1 MTLYEWVTN
10 DLLYAPT
17 QTLQTVQSLFNNEN
31 NSYFVDWFSCEFCN
45 YTLLFDSET
54 FARKLI
60 AFFSNKAVE
69 IDRIQKLT
77 NFLKNK
83 PITENDLGSIVTQSS
98 ESSANSSGKVVN
110 SYSGYNVDNGEF
122 NNSTNSGDS
131 TSKGTTST
139 SSINRIEQLYNMANY
154 EIRGIYNNLKVE
166 LFKFFQVIY

>member
-1 MTLYEWVTN
+1 MTLYEWIHN

-17 QTLQTVQSLFNNEN
+17 QPLQAVQSLFNNEN
-31 NSYFVDWFSCEFCN
+31 NSYFIDWFAAEFFN
-45 YTLLFDSET
+45 YNLLFDSDT
-54 FARKLI
+54 FAFKLI

-83 PITENDLGSIVTQSS
+83 PITEDDLGTVVNQSS
-98 ESSANSSGKVVN
+98 QGKASATGKVTN

-122 NNSTNSGDS
+122 NNSTNATDS
-131 TSKGTTST
+131 TNSGTSST

-166 LFKFFQVIY
+166 LFKFFQCIY